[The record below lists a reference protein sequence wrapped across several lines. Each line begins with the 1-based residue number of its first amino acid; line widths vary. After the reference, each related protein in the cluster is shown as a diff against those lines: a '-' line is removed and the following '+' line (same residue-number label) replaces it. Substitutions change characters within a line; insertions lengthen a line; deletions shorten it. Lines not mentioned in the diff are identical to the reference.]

1 MGEGFEIG
9 GSFFPWGV
17 TLHEVRERLPGGQS
31 VTGEYC
37 WRVEA
42 ASVFGLATQKLEF
55 MAPALDRPVLWLSCD
70 LPPCPGGAAEA
81 ALIDHFDATL
91 GAGFVRDDVSLGD
104 YDGARRRLVW
114 RGGDTHVGL
123 TLMPDD
129 VAAGLTVD
137 WGNEIAA
144 AAPYQPQLAR
154 ADAQLARWTASA
166 EVLATFVLECEP
178 ERFDQWRYCCRA
190 YVPERAVEGDL
201 LHRAQRALWRR
212 FLLTTPADLAERL
225 APSEV
230 AVWRN
235 SAARVWGVSTRDESV
250 VFLLGQRLVVT
261 HHDVRAARGA
271 GESTLVLGLLAVRD
285 RAGSAAIA
293 AFAEL
298 LALRGLATVETLSS
312 VDA

>member
-9 GSFFPWGV
+9 GDFFPWGV
-17 TLHEVRERLPGGQS
+17 TLHEVRERLPGGRS
-31 VTGEYC
+31 VTGGSC
-37 WRVEA
+37 WCVEA
-42 ASVFGLATQKLEF
+42 ASVFGLATRKLEL

-81 ALIDHFDATL
+81 ALIAHLDATL
-91 GAGFVRDDVSLGD
+91 GAGFVREDLPLGD
-104 YDGARRRLVW
+104 YDGARRRLAW

-129 VAAGLTVD
+129 VAAGLSVD
-137 WGNEIAA
+137 WGNETAA
-144 AAPYQPQLAR
+144 AAPYLPQLAR
-154 ADAQLARWTASA
+154 ADSQLAGWTASA
-166 EVLATFVLECEP
+166 EVLATFALDGEP
-178 ERFDQWRYCCRA
+178 ERFVQWRYCCRA
-190 YVPERAVEGDL
+190 FVPAPVVEDAL

-212 FLLTTPADLAERL
+212 SLLTTPAELAERL

-235 SAARVWGVSTRDESV
+235 AVARVWGVSTRDESV
-250 VFLLGQRLVVT
+250 VFLLGHRLMVR

-271 GESTLVLGLLAVRD
+271 GESTLVFGSLAVRD
-285 RAGSAAIA
+285 CAGSAAIA